1 MGPAGVIASDDGQE
15 NYLTKSVGKPALIAL
30 LGPGLLFA
38 GTAVGTSHLVQ
49 STRAGAVFGLGLLLV
64 VVLANVVKYPAF
76 RFGAHYGAV
85 TGRNLVDGY
94 RRLGLWPV
102 LFLAAVLIVADGF
115 AVAAIS
121 LVTGGIVKAVFGL
134 QLGLF
139 TVVGGVMA
147 LTGLFLIVG
156 RYHWLE
162 RLNKLFMLILSLSTI
177 AATILV
183 LPRIDWTPY
192 PATAPA
198 MDLAALMFVAALAG
212 WMPTPIETS
221 VFSSLWTIEKAKDL
235 GRAPP
240 LSSVALDFNLGY
252 WGTAFL
258 AICFLFLGAG
268 ILHAEGTPPADSPA
282 GFALQ
287 VMGLYEETLGAWSTP
302 IIGAAAISVMFTT
315 CLSVYDGVAR
325 SLVAVSA
332 SLRDGAAGHQVPK
345 RAYPM
350 TVAGLLVVAFVLLL
364 LFVSSFQAFIDFVT
378 SLAFVTAPV
387 LAYLNHRVIMR
398 DVVPG
403 ERPPAY
409 LMVWSRVGIA
419 VLGMFAVAYLWLVA
433 MR

>member
-1 MGPAGVIASDDGQE
+1 VTQSSE
-15 NYLTKSVGKPALIAL
+15 KPALLAL

-49 STRAGAVFGLGLLLV
+49 ATRAGAVFGLGLLLV

-102 LFLAAVLIVADGF
+102 LFFAAVLVLADGF

-121 LVTGGIVKAVFGL
+121 LVTGGIVKAVFDL
-134 QLGLF
+134 KLGLF

-147 LTGLFLIVG
+147 LTGLFLAVG

-177 AATILV
+177 TATVMV
-183 LPRIDWTPY
+183 LPRIDWSLY
-192 PATAPA
+192 PSTAPA

-221 VFSSLWTIEKAKDL
+221 VFSSLWTVEKAKDL
-235 GRAPP
+235 GMAPP
-240 LSSVALDFNLGY
+240 LSSVTTDFNLGY

-258 AICFLFLGAG
+258 AVCFLLLGAG
-268 ILHAEGTPPADSPA
+268 IMHTGGTQPADSPA

-287 VMGLYEETLGAWSTP
+287 VMGLYEETLGAWSVP
-302 IIGAAAISVMFTT
+302 IVGAAAISVMFTT
-315 CLSVYDGVAR
+315 CLSVYDGAAR
-325 SLVAVSA
+325 SLVAVYV
-332 SLRDGAAGHQVPK
+332 SLRDGVAAHHVSK
-345 RAYPM
+345 KAYPL
-350 TVAGLLVVAFVLLL
+350 TVAGLLMVAFVLLL
-364 LFVSSFQAFIDFVT
+364 LFVSSFKAFIDFVT

-387 LAYLNHRVIMR
+387 LAYLNHRVIMK
-398 DVVPG
+398 DVAADQ
-403 ERPPAY
+403 RPPAY
-409 LMVWSRVGIA
+409 LMAWSRIGIA
-419 VLGMFAVAYLWLVA
+419 VLTAFAVGYLLLVV